1 MRRACQQPQGS
12 LADLLGE
19 RSKRFGRAVC
29 AAMQRARCSTPRAGA
44 FDEKVIGF
52 GKRPLLPPIET
63 SSSSPTPK
71 VVSKATMF
79 ALLPLLPAALLA
91 PRLSSPRARVCRCFI
106 TAVEPSFDAWS
117 LPALLPNVFTN
128 GGESVVSVERVEV
141 YSEKLGW
148 VTQIRGIEVTPAGVE
163 LGLVMF
169 ALLVYSRVQR
179 ERRGWLPGS
188 GWQAR
193 AEEEK
198 KKKGKGR

>member
-1 MRRACQQPQGS
+1 MQG
-12 LADLLGE
+12 AFCFGPARFWGCIFGIQLGT
-19 RSKRFGRAVC
+19 RLPAGL
-29 AAMQRARCSTPRAGA
+29 QRAPGGA
-44 FDEKVIGF
+44 RTTWHGKEKAATAAHDLIASWGT
-52 GKRPLLPPIET
+52 RTQT
-63 SSSSPTPK
+63 S
-71 VVSKATMF
+71 MF
-79 ALLPLLPAALLA
+79 ALLVLSAALLA
-91 PRLSSPRARVCRCFI
+91 PRLSSPRARGCRCFI
-106 TAVEPSFDAWS
+106 TAAEPISFDAWS
-117 LPALLPNVFTN
+117 LPALLPNLFTN

-163 LGLVMF
+163 LGLGMF

-193 AEEEK
+193 AEEEE

>member
-12 LADLLGE
+12 LAAKLLGE

-29 AAMQRARCSTPRAGA
+29 AAMQRAAARRVLAHSMRILAGEASAVAAHRKLDWTPCA
-44 FDEKVIGF
+44 E
-52 GKRPLLPPIET
+52 
-63 SSSSPTPK
+63 

-148 VTQIRGIEVTPAGVE
+148 ITQIRGISVTPAGVE

>member
-1 MRRACQQPQGS
+1 MR
-12 LADLLGE
+12 
-19 RSKRFGRAVC
+19 K
-29 AAMQRARCSTPRAGA
+29 
-44 FDEKVIGF
+44 
-52 GKRPLLPPIET
+52 KRPLVPP
-63 SSSSPTPK
+63 PTLNFIADC
-71 VVSKATMF
+71 KADTERRMF
-79 ALLPLLPAALLA
+79 ALLVLPAALLA
-91 PRLSSPRARVCRCFI
+91 PRLSSPRPRACGCRCFI

-193 AEEEK
+193 AEEEA